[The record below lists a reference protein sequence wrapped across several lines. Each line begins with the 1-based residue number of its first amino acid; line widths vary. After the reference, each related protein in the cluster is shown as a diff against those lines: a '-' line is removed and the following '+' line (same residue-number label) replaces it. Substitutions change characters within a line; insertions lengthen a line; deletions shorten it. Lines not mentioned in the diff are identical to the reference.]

1 MTTIRTNLVHGNG
14 AANNLL
20 HQLLG
25 DVSNVLSIVRIFLQ
39 EYFSD
44 FGFNLGNVFFTLQLV
59 SVHQGILQL
68 LSTIFFN
75 FSYQF
80 SRRNVHGYFHLC
92 LADFS
97 NDFLL
102 EFNQLLDYAMAK
114 PNSVQHGFFGYF
126 LRTCF
131 NHQDSILGAGNCQIQ
146 LRNSCLSN
154 GRVDDE
160 FAINQ
165 ANAYTSDGAFKGDIG
180 DGQSAGCAYHSRHIG
195 SVVRVNGNCGC
206 NDLHIVVVALGEHGA
221 NRTVNQAAGQNSLL
235 AGTTFTFNKAA
246 GDFAHSV
253 HLFFKI
259 NSQREKVNTL
269 TRGFGAGNGNY
280 YGSVAIAY

>member
-1 MTTIRTNLVHGNG
+1 MRTSQQAYLAGYRTNLVQLTTIRTNLVHRNG
-14 AANNLL
+14 ATNNLL

-25 DVSNVLSIVRIFLQ
+25 DISNILSIVRIFLQ

-44 FGFNLGNVFFTLQLV
+44 FCFYLGNVFFTLQLV
-59 SVHQGILQL
+59 GVHQGVLQL
-68 LSTIFFN
+68 LRTIFFN

-80 SRRNVHGYFHLC
+80 SRRNVHRYFHLS

-97 NDFLL
+97 NDFFL

-126 LRTCF
+126 LSTCF
-131 NHQDSILGAGNCQIQ
+131 NHQNSVLGAGNCQIQ

-165 ANAYTSDGAFKGDIG
+165 ANAYTGDGAFKGNIG

-221 NRTVNQAAGQNSLL
+221 NRTVNQAAG
-235 AGTTFTFNKAA
+235 
-246 GDFAHSV
+246 
-253 HLFFKI
+253 
-259 NSQREKVNTL
+259 
-269 TRGFGAGNGNY
+269 
-280 YGSVAIAY
+280 